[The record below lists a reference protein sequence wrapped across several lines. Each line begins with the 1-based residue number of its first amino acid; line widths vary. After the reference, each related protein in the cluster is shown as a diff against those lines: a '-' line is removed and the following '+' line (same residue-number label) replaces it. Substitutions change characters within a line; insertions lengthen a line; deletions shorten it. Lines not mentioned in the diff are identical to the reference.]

1 MQVRHMLLCTVQ
13 SASKYIRIIIF
24 RKELENKSLKNSDAS
39 LLVMQ
44 LVTSLATKMKRGK
57 RTNFV
62 NELVELVNHN
72 FPFRHKFV

>member
-1 MQVRHMLLCTVQ
+1 MQVRRMLLCTVQ